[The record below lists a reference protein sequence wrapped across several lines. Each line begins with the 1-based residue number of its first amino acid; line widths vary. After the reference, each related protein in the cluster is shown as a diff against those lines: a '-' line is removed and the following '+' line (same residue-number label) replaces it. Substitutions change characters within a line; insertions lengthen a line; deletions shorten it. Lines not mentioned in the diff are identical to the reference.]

1 MSSYSSRQVK
11 LNTPNKIL
19 VVNATSITGDS
30 FWPHAN
36 GPGDIWYGSSAS
48 PRYYRWEVT
57 FTVTAVSHG
66 SHLTRDDF
74 SFNGLDIV
82 VGDWIAGASDNKCC
96 KIVSISSKTVDTVTC
111 VVEDWLRYN
120 TFKESTGNGV
130 FNSGSCIV
138 FTLNENGIP
147 MLDPLPSAASSTFF
161 SEVVSRFN
169 YLNPQLNYVLD
180 KEAHGFSKGD
190 VIAVTENGFSKANAL
205 TADRMIGIVTESG
218 PGPDQFMILPNN
230 RIIDFD
236 PNIPGVQGDY
246 IYVDSNGTLSNTDS
260 GSGKVAFLTVK
271 SAVPTVLIGDQPN
284 PTLGNGNVI
293 AFNGVDITFNGSGGS
308 ADVNEMATLMNAES
322 SNTSIVA
329 DVLPFENTIVANA
342 SETIY
347 GLIGGYVPFSAY
359 IDSGSGNT
367 LVNFTA
373 NGSVYAG
380 VSTPEDMATDI
391 NAANIANLNIVA
403 TTDALTITELN
414 GNAIL
419 ITNNSPESGGYNFVG
434 SSNISGLP
442 ASTSA
447 TNADKLK
454 LTRQDGGE
462 ILIYENSV
470 WFQQGTG
477 IFSGHTG
484 SVPLAMNIEQGVR
497 TGGTTVVGTITA
509 RDALAPAAGDQ
520 AYVTN
525 KGDGEWGLYLYT
537 GGAWVEIS
545 NADSATTDAKTLST
559 TFTMPAGGFGNTITN
574 NLGNI
579 SPGRK
584 ILNIN
589 VSVDTKFSGFSG
601 STLPNIEIGTMADP
615 DAYCD
620 SPSNDLTELADFVC
634 TPDFVY
640 PATNTQDQ
648 LIRARCNHYQ
658 SSAGNVTVTLTYV

>member
-82 VGDWIAGASDNKCC
+82 VGDWIAGSSDNKCC

-308 ADVNEMATLMNAES
+308 ADVNEIATLMNAES

-545 NADSATTDAKTLST
+545 NADSATTDAKTLTT

>member
-190 VIAVTENGFSKANAL
+190 VIAVTENGFSKANAI